1 MKVGILFLHG
11 YTGGRYEL
19 LPLIEYLSSRYD
31 FILEAPEYPG
41 HGLNLLIKDTNE
53 DMWFERAK
61 QSYETLRKK
70 SDKVNVIGFS
80 MGGIIAGLLAKIKQ
94 PDQLVLIAPAFENIN
109 IQYLV
114 KSPYTF
120 INNMRYAD
128 LKILD
133 FMVRRTVKI
142 NYKSFVAFKKLQQS
156 ALYIPEQISAKTL
169 IIHGTIDGLVPIEK
183 SRTLV
188 KRIKHA
194 RLVEIDKGPHEI
206 CLSKVNYKVFYEVEK
221 FIFKNK

>member
-1 MKVGILFLHG
+1 MKIC
-11 YTGGRYEL
+11 
-19 LPLIEYLSSRYD
+19 
-31 FILEAPEYPG
+31 
-41 HGLNLLIKDTNE
+41 GLR
-53 DMWFERAK
+53 RAK
-61 QSYETLRKK
+61 QSYETLRRKQIK
-70 SDKVNVIGFS
+70 SLLLGFS

-142 NYKSFVAFKKLQQS
+142 NYKSFVAFKNYSKVRYMFQNKYQLKQ
-156 ALYIPEQISAKTL
+156 L
-169 IIHGTIDGLVPIEK
+169 IIHGTIDGLVPIEN
-183 SRTLV
+183 L
-188 KRIKHA
+188 
-194 RLVEIDKGPHEI
+194 E
-206 CLSKVNYKVFYEVEK
+206 LSEE
-221 FIFKNK
+221 NKACTFS

>member
-31 FILEAPEYPG
+31 FIFEAPEYPG

-70 SDKVNVIGFS
+70 SDKVIVIGFS

-156 ALYIPEQISAKTL
+156 ALYVPE
-169 IIHGTIDGLVPIEK
+169 
-183 SRTLV
+183 
-188 KRIKHA
+188 
-194 RLVEIDKGPHEI
+194 
-206 CLSKVNYKVFYEVEK
+206 
-221 FIFKNK
+221 